1 MQKRLYHDYQK
12 SFQEMYIAK
21 EMNQKSLKNS
31 HLKTFYKPF
40 YINI

>member
-1 MQKRLYHDYQK
+1 MTIKN

-21 EMNQKSLKNS
+21 EMNQKALKNS
-31 HLKTFYKPF
+31 HLKIFYKPF